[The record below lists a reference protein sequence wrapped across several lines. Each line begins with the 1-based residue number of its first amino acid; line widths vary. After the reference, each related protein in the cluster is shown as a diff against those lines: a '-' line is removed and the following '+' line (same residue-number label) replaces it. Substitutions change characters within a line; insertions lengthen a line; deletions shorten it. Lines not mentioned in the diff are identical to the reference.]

1 MYFNISSII
10 LRFYMSKETFTN
22 YHVDGNCRTDTNY
35 HVRNNLLS
43 VKKANNVGR

>member
-22 YHVDGNCRTDTNY
+22 YLTKREE
-35 HVRNNLLS
+35 LF
-43 VKKANNVGR
+43 